1 MSDLD
6 DQLKKAEKDL
16 ADLKNGSE
24 AEKAELQKQINS
36 LKEQLDEANAKVT
49 VLKAEKERLTEEKN
63 IPADRTEKSSGRC
76 SEEKSRGSRSTQKSS
91 GRREESQRRTA
102 ETERCHDTENR

>member
-1 MSDLD
+1 MKEKDAELAAKDTELKTAQKNVSDLD

-36 LKEQLDEANAKVT
+36 
-49 VLKAEKERLTEEKN
+49 
-63 IPADRTEKSSGRC
+63 
-76 SEEKSRGSRSTQKSS
+76 
-91 GRREESQRRTA
+91 
-102 ETERCHDTENR
+102 